1 VTAGQGWHKTTKILK
16 GRHESAAFFIAIS
29 PDYMQMI
36 MAVLACA
43 GSVNAVLVKGF
54 SC

>member
-1 VTAGQGWHKTTKILK
+1 MAGKGWHKTTNLLK
-16 GRHESAAFFIAIS
+16 KGDTQVPPFS

-36 MAVLACA
+36 MAVPVCA

>member
-1 VTAGQGWHKTTKILK
+1 MAGQGWHKTTMLLK

-36 MAVLACA
+36 IAVLACA
-43 GSVNAVLVKGF
+43 GSVSAVLVKGF